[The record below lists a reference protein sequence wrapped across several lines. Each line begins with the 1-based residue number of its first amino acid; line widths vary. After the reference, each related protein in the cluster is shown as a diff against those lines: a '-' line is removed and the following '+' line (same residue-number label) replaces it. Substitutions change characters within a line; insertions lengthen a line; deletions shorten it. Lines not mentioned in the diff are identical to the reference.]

1 MPQAISAAAN
11 GGEIDADAAVIGAGI
26 LGLSTA
32 MALAR
37 KHPGLRVV
45 ALEQEA
51 GVARHQSGNNSGVI
65 HSGLYYRPGSA
76 KARMAVEG
84 AERLYAFCAEHGIG
98 AERCGKVVVA
108 THERELERLAELRR
122 RGEANGVPDLREI
135 GPDELRALEPHAE
148 GIRALH
154 VPGTGIADYP
164 AVCRA
169 YRALLEDAGGE
180 LRLRSRVGALR
191 LDDDGVSLHTG
202 SGIVRARYAVN
213 CAGLQADRVAQR
225 AGAKRDVRI
234 VPFRGEY
241 YDLTESARD
250 MVRNLIYPVP
260 DPAFPF
266 LGVHFTRRLDGSVE
280 AGPNAVLALRREGY
294 RWRDVS
300 PADAWDAVSY
310 VGFLRLAKRH
320 WRTGLGEVWR
330 SANKRAFV
338 TALQRL
344 MPTLQGE
351 QLIRGG
357 AGVRAQALERDG
369 SLVDDFQIVETD
381 RMIHV
386 LNAPSPGAT
395 ASLPI
400 GERIAEL
407 AGASWFNAQR

>member
-1 MPQAISAAAN
+1 MARTAGAAY
-11 GGEIDADAAVIGAGI
+11 DADVAVIGAGI

-32 MALAR
+32 MALSAA
-37 KHPGLRVV
+37 HSGLRVL
-45 ALEQEA
+45 ALEQED
-51 GVARHQSGNNSGVI
+51 GIGRHQSGNNSGVI

-108 THERELERLAELRR
+108 ADELELERLAELQR
-122 RGEANGVPDLREI
+122 RGEANGVPELRLL
-135 GPDELRALEPHAE
+135 GPDELRALEPHAA

-154 VPGTGIADYP
+154 VPSTGIADYP

-169 YRALLEDAGGE
+169 YRALLEGSGGRV
-180 LRLRSRVGALR
+180 RLRSRVGPIRVDA
-191 LDDDGVSLHTG
+191 DGVQLKTATG
-202 SGIVRARYAVN
+202 LVRARYAVN

-225 AGAKRDVRI
+225 AGARRDVRI

-241 YDLTESARD
+241 YDLTESARGL
-250 MVRNLIYPVP
+250 VRNLIYPVP

-280 AGPNAVLALRREGY
+280 AGPNAVPALRREGY
-294 RWRDVS
+294 RWRDIA
-300 PADAWDAVSY
+300 PLDAWDALTY
-310 VGFLRLAKRH
+310 IGFLRLTRRH

-330 SANKRAFV
+330 SVSKRAFV
-338 TALQRL
+338 QALQRL
-344 MPTLQGE
+344 LPALHSSI
-351 QLIRGG
+351 LVRGG
-357 AGVRAQALERDG
+357 AGVRAQALQRDG
-369 SLVDDFQIVETD
+369 ALVDDFQIVETE

-400 GERIAEL
+400 GERIAAMAGDSWL
-407 AGASWFNAQR
+407 AGR